1 MSRAIPRLVVAGT
14 ASGVGK
20 TTATVAIARA
30 LRARGLKVALFKCGP
45 DYLDPTYHAR
55 AVAGTSHNLDGWMM
69 GREAVLS
76 TFAAETAGADIALIE
91 GVMGLFDGASPTGEE
106 GSTAEIAKWLEAPVA
121 LVVDASGMARSVA
134 ALVQGFAGFDPAL
147 RVAAVVCNQVGS
159 RGHLDILRQ
168 AQRSPPVLGGL
179 PRDAAQSFPERH
191 LGLRTADEAALPE
204 ARFDHW
210 GAQAEAW
217 IGLDALLAIARAA
230 PGLPEVAAAPAAVAT
245 AAAAP
250 AAVATAAVV
259 TAATTT
265 PAAGEARA
273 GAARPRARLG
283 VAFDE
288 AFHFYYADNLRRLE
302 AAGAELVRFS
312 PIRDARLPD
321 VDGLYLGGGYPEAHA
336 ERLAENAAMRAE
348 IRAFADRGGPIYA
361 ECGGLMYLTEAIRTL
376 DGRAH
381 PMVGLVP
388 AEAVMCEK
396 LQALGYVEVET
407 QARTIL
413 GGAGLRFRGHQFRYS
428 ELRPART
435 EPPPAQAEPPPAQA
449 EPPPAQAEPP
459 PAPAAQT
466 SPTPPAAHASPT
478 SQAPPAGASAPA
490 APAAPA
496 LAEAPLP
503 IEHAYSVR
511 RRRGGQVAREG
522 YRAQSVLASY
532 VHAHWAS
539 NPLVPEGLVASAAA
553 HRKEQGR

>member
-30 LRARGLKVALFKCGP
+30 LRARGLQVALFKCGP

-69 GREAVLS
+69 GRDAVLS
-76 TFAAETAGADIALIE
+76 TFAAEAAGADVALIE

-168 AQRSPPVLGGL
+168 AQVNRSLPVVGGL
-179 PRDAAQSFPERH
+179 PRDEAQRFPERH

-204 ARFDHW
+204 ERLDHW

-217 IGLDALLAIARAA
+217 IGLDALLEIARAA
-230 PGLPEVAAAPAAVAT
+230 PPLPAADAAATPG
-245 AAAAP
+245 AAAA
-250 AAVATAAVV
+250 T
-259 TAATTT
+259 
-265 PAAGEARA
+265 
-273 GAARPRARLG
+273 GAQRGRARIG

-288 AFHFYYADNLRRLE
+288 AFHFYYAGNLRRLE

-321 VDGLYLGGGYPEAHA
+321 VDALYLGGGYPEVHA
-336 ERLAENAAMRAE
+336 ERLADNAALRDE
-348 IRAFADRGGPIYA
+348 IRAFAGRGGPIYA

-381 PMVGLVP
+381 AMVGLVP

-428 ELRPART
+428 ELRPSQ
-435 EPPPAQAEPPPAQA
+435 PATTAPAEPPPTQA
-449 EPPPAQAEPP
+449 
-459 PAPAAQT
+459 PAP
-466 SPTPPAAHASPT
+466 PEH
-478 SQAPPAGASAPA
+478 
-490 APAAPA
+490 
-496 LAEAPLP
+496 APLP

-511 RRRGGQVAREG
+511 RRRGGQVTREG
-522 YRAQSVLASY
+522 YQAGSVLASY

-539 NPLVPEGLVASAAA
+539 NPIVPEGLVASAAA
-553 HRKEQGR
+553 HRKERAR

>member
-30 LRARGLKVALFKCGP
+30 LRARGLEVALFKCGP

-76 TFAAETAGADIALIE
+76 TFAAEAAGADVALIE

-168 AQRSPPVLGGL
+168 AQAQVNRSLPVLGGL
-179 PRDAAQSFPERH
+179 PRDEAQRFPERH

-204 ARFDHW
+204 ERLDHW

-217 IGLDALLAIARAA
+217 IGLDALLEIARAA
-230 PGLPEVAAAPAAVAT
+230 PPVPEVAATTSAASMTAP
-245 AAAAP
+245 P
-250 AAVATAAVV
+250 RQ
-259 TAATTT
+259 
-265 PAAGEARA
+265 ARI
-273 GAARPRARLG
+273 G

-321 VDGLYLGGGYPEAHA
+321 VDALYFGGGYPEVHA
-336 ERLAENAAMRAE
+336 ERLAANAALRDE
-348 IRAFADRGGPIYA
+348 IRAFAGRGGPIYA
-361 ECGGLMYLTEAIRTL
+361 ECGGLMYLAEAIRTL

-388 AEAVMCEK
+388 AEAAMCEK

-428 ELRPART
+428 ELRPSQRAAPAPA
-435 EPPPAQAEPPPAQA
+435 EPAAAPAEPPPAQA
-449 EPPPAQAEPP
+449 PPPAE
-459 PAPAAQT
+459 
-466 SPTPPAAHASPT
+466 H
-478 SQAPPAGASAPA
+478 
-490 APAAPA
+490 
-496 LAEAPLP
+496 APLP

-522 YRAQSVLASY
+522 YRAGSVLASY

-553 HRKEQGR
+553 HRKERAR

>member
-20 TTATVAIARA
+20 TTTTVAIARA
-30 LRARGLKVALFKCGP
+30 LRARGLRVALFKCGP

-69 GREAVLS
+69 GRDAVLS
-76 TFAAETAGADIALIE
+76 TFAAEAAGADVALIE

-134 ALVQGFAGFDPAL
+134 ALVQGFAGFDPGL

-168 AQRSPPVLGGL
+168 AQAQANRSTPVVGGL
-179 PRDAAQSFPERH
+179 PRDEAQSFPERH

-204 ARFDHW
+204 ERFDHW

-217 IGLDALLAIARAA
+217 IGLDALLEIARSAPALPEAAASAPVVPEPAQGAPAGGARAA
-230 PGLPEVAAAPAAVAT
+230 AQ
-245 AAAAP
+245 
-250 AAVATAAVV
+250 
-259 TAATTT
+259 
-265 PAAGEARA
+265 
-273 GAARPRARLG
+273 PRARIGL
-283 VAFDE
+283 AFDE

-312 PIRDARLPD
+312 PLRDARLPE
-321 VDGLYLGGGYPEAHA
+321 VDALYLGGGYPEAHA
-336 ERLAENAAMRAE
+336 ARLADNAALRAE
-348 IRAFADRGGPIYA
+348 IRAFAGRGGPIYA
-361 ECGGLMYLTEAIRTL
+361 ECGGLMFLTEAIRTL

-428 ELRPART
+428 ELRPT
-435 EPPPAQAEPPPAQA
+435 QPAQAAASP
-449 EPPPAQAEPP
+449 EPP
-459 PAPAAQT
+459 PAPAAQ
-466 SPTPPAAHASPT
+466 
-478 SQAPPAGASAPA
+478 
-490 APAAPA
+490 
-496 LAEAPLP
+496 APLP

-522 YRAQSVLASY
+522 YWAQRVLASY

-539 NPLVPEGLVASAAA
+539 NPLAAEGLVASAAA
-553 HRKEQGR
+553 HRKELGR